1 MDRYWRRLRV
11 DVIVGDVL
19 AVLAAYTLAAGA
31 RFGFGHVQ
39 FGGVLWPVYPILALA
54 VAAFTVFL
62 AWQYGTYRRWALLG
76 GHRVYPLLAT
86 VATYGVLSVMV
97 LSYILGGS
105 PLVSRGWL
113 LAAWLNSIVCLS
125 VGRLLWR
132 QVALQW
138 RRDGLLVRKVLIA
151 GANRQGVAV
160 AQQLHNPTLHGTMVL
175 GFLDD
180 YQRPGTE
187 IVPGVSVVGHPAS
200 VLEQAQLL
208 GADEVI
214 IIAGA
219 LAWESQRL
227 LAEMVTRPDAPIDA
241 RISPTFYDLL
251 TTSAELSHVAY
262 VPMLSLTHT
271 RLSGLNSLAK
281 TAVDQACA
289 ATLLLLFL
297 PFWAYSWARAR
308 ARHVPMFEK
317 QEVLGVGGKP
327 FNMVALNPLLTASP
341 LLVRLP
347 AMWNV
352 LMQQLSLVGPRPI
365 ASTEV
370 KAHEPWLPNL
380 FTMRPG
386 LSGMWRLR
394 AREFAIDDRVAL
406 DLYYIRNYTLALD
419 IQVLWHTARAL
430 LLRSLRRDD
439 GLARW
444 QEARPVVAGMVEVAP
459 RPTDGAPV
467 PSTSSTSSAPT
478 SSTSIPS
485 RS

>member
-11 DVIVGDVL
+11 DVIIGDVA
-19 AVLAAYTLAAGA
+19 AVLAAYTLAAGQ

-39 FGGVLWPVYPILALA
+39 FGGLLWPVYPILALA
-54 VAAFTVFL
+54 VAGLTVGL
-62 AWQYGTYRRWALLG
+62 NWQYGTYRRWALLG
-76 GHRVYPLLAT
+76 GHRVYPMLAT

-113 LAAWLNSIVCLS
+113 LAAWLNSVVCLS

-160 AQQLHNPTLHGTMVL
+160 AQQLHNPTLHGTLVL

-187 IVPGVSVVGHPAS
+187 IVPGIPVVGHPAS
-200 VLEQAQLL
+200 VLEQAKLL

-219 LAWESQRL
+219 LAWESQQL
-227 LAEMVTRPDAPIDA
+227 LGEMVTRPDAPIDA

-251 TTSAELSHVAY
+251 TTSAELTHIAY

-271 RLSGLNSLAK
+271 RLSGLNSLVK
-281 TAVDQACA
+281 TAVDQLGAACA
-289 ATLLLLFL
+289 LAVCL
-297 PFWAYSWARAR
+297 PLWAYWWLRAR
-308 ARHVPMFEK
+308 ALRIPMFET
-317 QEVLGVGGKP
+317 QLVLGVGGKP
-327 FNMVALNPLLTASP
+327 FRMVSLNPLLTRSP
-341 LLVRLP
+341 VFVRMP

-352 LMQQLSLVGPRPI
+352 VRQELSLVGPRPI
-365 ASTEV
+365 QRSEV
-370 KAHEPWLPNL
+370 RAHEAWLPNL

-394 AREFAIDDRVAL
+394 GRELAIDDRVAL

-419 IQVLWHTARAL
+419 IQVLWHTGRAL
-430 LLRSLRRDD
+430 LRRGFRRDD

-444 QEARPVVAGMVEVAP
+444 QEARRETTAVSMAPPSQPPLVAP
-459 RPTDGAPV
+459 AVSDAGE
-467 PSTSSTSSAPT
+467 APT
-478 SSTSIPS
+478 PVIRSSG
-485 RS
+485 

>member
-54 VAAFTVFL
+54 VAALTVVL
-62 AWQYGTYRRWALLG
+62 AWQAGTYRRWALLG

-86 VATYGVLSVMV
+86 VASYGVLSVMV

-125 VGRLLWR
+125 IGRLLWR

-160 AQQLHNPTLHGTMVL
+160 AQQLHNPTLHGTRVL

-187 IVPGVSVVGHPAS
+187 IVPGVYVVGHPAS
-200 VLEQAQLL
+200 VLEQAKLL

-281 TAVDQACA
+281 TAMDLACA
-289 ATLLLLFL
+289 GTLVVLAL
-297 PFWAYSWARAR
+297 PLWAYWWVRAR
-308 ARHVPMFEK
+308 ARHVPVFET
-317 QEVLGVGGKP
+317 QEVLGVEGKP
-327 FNMVALNPLLTASP
+327 FRMVGLNPLLTRSP
-341 LLVRLP
+341 VFVRLP
-347 AMWNV
+347 ALWNV
-352 LMQQLSLVGPRPI
+352 VRQELSLVGPRPI
-365 ASTEV
+365 PASEV
-370 KAHEPWLPNL
+370 RQHEAWLPNL

-394 AREFAIDDRVAL
+394 GREMARDDRVAL

-430 LLRSLRRDD
+430 LLRGFRRDD

-444 QEARPVVAGMVEVAP
+444 KEAL
-459 RPTDGAPV
+459 GAATAMPV
-467 PSTSSTSSAPT
+467 PTTPHEPQLKAQAVSGAQATPAPSTRSTS
-478 SSTSIPS
+478 
-485 RS
+485 

>member
-1 MDRYWRRLRV
+1 MDRYWRRLRI
-11 DVIVGDVL
+11 DVMAGDVL

-31 RFGFGHVQ
+31 HFGFGHIEV
-39 FGGVLWPVYPILALA
+39 GGVLWPVYPILSLA
-54 VAAFTVFL
+54 VAAFTVAL

-86 VATYGVLSVMV
+86 VATYGVLSVMI

-113 LAAWLNSIVCLS
+113 LTAWLNSILCLS

-132 QVALQW
+132 QVAVRW
-138 RRDGLLVRKVLIA
+138 RQEGLLVRKVLIA

-160 AQQLHNPTLHGTMVL
+160 AQQLHNPTLHGTIVL

-187 IVPGVSVVGHPAS
+187 IVPGLTVVGHPAS
-200 VLEQAQLL
+200 VLDQAKTL

-219 LAWESQRL
+219 LAWESQQL

-251 TTSAELSHVAY
+251 TTSAELSHIAY

-281 TAVDQACA
+281 TLVDQVCA
-289 ATLLLLFL
+289 ATLLFLLSPL
-297 PFWAYSWARAR
+297 WAYWWARAR
-308 ARHVPMFEK
+308 ARAVPLFED

-327 FNMVALNPLLTASP
+327 FRMVGLNPLLTRSP
-341 LLVRLP
+341 VLIRLP
-347 AMWNV
+347 ALWNV
-352 LMQQLSLVGPRPI
+352 VSQQLSLVGPRPI
-365 ASTEV
+365 PSVERQE
-370 KAHEPWLPNL
+370 HEQWLANL

-394 AREFAIDDRVAL
+394 GRELAIDDRVAL

-419 IQVLWHTARAL
+419 IQVLWHTMLAL
-430 LLRSLRRDD
+430 LRRGFRRDD

-444 QEARPVVAGMVEVAP
+444 QESRVTVPAASVSPPASA
-459 RPTDGAPV
+459 APV
-467 PSTSSTSSAPT
+467 PSPSPEGQPVPT
-478 SSTSIPS
+478 ATQS
-485 RS
+485 RP